1 MYAFDEQPR
10 LRIAAD
16 ERPRLRNVRTART
29 ATDTRV
35 RHNVRSRYSAIV
47 RFSCV
52 LAGAS
57 GLLLAYVMLT
67 SNLTGI
73 TYAVTRADAQRTA
86 LQEQTGRLDDRLA
99 ALESQ
104 DRLATLAARLGMR
117 EPQQFAL
124 VHLPSAPAASDARLA
139 VLTSFAKFLR

>member
-1 MYAFDEQPR
+1 
-10 LRIAAD
+10 
-16 ERPRLRNVRTART
+16 
-29 ATDTRV
+29 
-35 RHNVRSRYSAIV
+35 
-47 RFSCV
+47 
-52 LAGAS
+52 
-57 GLLLAYVMLT
+57 MLT